1 MDKKY
6 ENMDE
11 KDLLIKL
18 LESQEAATRHTRIL
32 SIALLGI
39 AIAIVIGL
47 CVAIPAMLVTLNNAD
62 DTLKDAQNSLTGID
76 EMVGNVNTVV
86 VDNTESV
93 NESVTKI
100 NSIDIDT
107 LNDSINRLNDAV
119 KELESMLRP

>member
-107 LNDSINRLNDAV
+107 LNDSINSLNDAV